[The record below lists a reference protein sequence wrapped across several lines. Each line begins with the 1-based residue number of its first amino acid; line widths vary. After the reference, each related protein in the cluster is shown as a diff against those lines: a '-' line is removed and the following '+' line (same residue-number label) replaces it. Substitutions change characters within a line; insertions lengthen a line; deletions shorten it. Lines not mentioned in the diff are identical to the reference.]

1 MAKMKLPEIP
11 NSYLIFILLLGLIV
25 MRIYGIDSFTTAALS
40 LIIGYLTGVKLEQTR
55 KV

>member
-1 MAKMKLPEIP
+1 MKLPEIP
-11 NSYLIFILLLGLIV
+11 TTWLVAILLIGLIT
-25 MRIYGIDSFTTAALS
+25 MRFFGIDSFTTASLS